1 MDDKKIRLSVIIPAY
16 NEEKR
21 LPRTLEEIN
30 DYLQKQLY
38 ASEIIVVSVGSK
50 DKTVEV
56 AQNFSD
62 KIRKI
67 EIINMP
73 QSGEG
78 KGYSVKQGM
87 LKAKGEYRVF
97 TDADNSTPVDQVEK
111 MWPEFEKGY
120 DVVIGS
126 RDMKNSDVAV
136 PQPLFRRFLGNGFNI
151 LVQAILGLYGIWDTQ
166 CGFKGFSAK
175 ATEEIFPR
183 SEIKHFGFDP
193 EILVLAKKYGY
204 KIKEVPIRW
213 LNDADSKVKMSHTIK
228 MLMEVLTI
236 RKNLIMGKYNKK

>member
-1 MDDKKIRLSVIIPAY
+1 VIIPAY

-30 DYLQKQLY
+30 DYLQKQPY
-38 ASEIIVVSVGSK
+38 GSEIIVVSVGSK

-136 PQPLFRRFLGNGFNI
+136 PQPFFRRFLGNGFNI
-151 LVQAILGLYGIWDTQ
+151 LVQVILGLYGIWDTQ

-175 ATEEIFPR
+175 AAEDIFPR

-213 LNDADSKVKMSHTIK
+213 LNDADSKVKMSATVK
-228 MLMEVLTI
+228 MFMEVLTV
-236 RKNLIMGKYNKK
+236 RKNLIIGKYNKK

>member
-1 MDDKKIRLSVIIPAY
+1 MDEKKIRLSVIIPAY

-21 LPRTLEEIN
+21 LPKTLEEIN
-30 DYLQKQLY
+30 DYLQKQPY
-38 ASEIIVVSVGSK
+38 GSEIIVVSVGSK

-62 KIRKI
+62 KVRKV

-73 QSGEG
+73 QTEG
-78 KGYSVKQGM
+78 KGFSVKQGM

-97 TDADNSTPVDQVEK
+97 TDADNSTPLDQVEK

-126 RDMKNSDVAV
+126 RDMKDSDIAV
-136 PQPLFRRFLGNGFNI
+136 PQPFFRRFLGNGFNI
-151 LVQAILGLYGIWDTQ
+151 IVQVILGLYGIWDTQ

-175 ATEEIFPR
+175 SAEEIFSR
-183 SEIKHFGFDP
+183 SEIKYFGFDP
-193 EILVLAKKYGY
+193 EILVLANKYGY

-213 LNDADSKVKMSHTIK
+213 LNDTESKVKMSATIK
-228 MLMEVLTI
+228 MFMEVLTI
-236 RKNLIMGKYNKK
+236 RKNFILGKYNKK